1 MHAVLACTVT
11 AAAAHLQ
18 VTKQLFEH
26 IWGQWCS
33 DTQSIISGLPEA
45 LQGGQPAPGLLLTI
59 ERWLMLLKV
68 GKALQTR
75 AQAISGPEVSFTAA
89 CMLTMLLE
97 ALIG

>member
-1 MHAVLACTVT
+1 MLACTAT
-11 AAAAHLQ
+11 AALTHLQ
-18 VTKQLFEH
+18 VTKQLFQH

-68 GKALQTR
+68 GKALQKR
-75 AQAISGPEVSFTAA
+75 VQAISTLQVSRSALHA
-89 CMLTMLLE
+89 NSALE
-97 ALIG
+97 DHEQVT

>member
-11 AAAAHLQ
+11 AAVAHLQ

-68 GKALQTR
+68 GKALRTCVQ
-75 AQAISGPEVSFTAA
+75 GVSRPKVSCTAA
-89 CMLTMLLE
+89 LHD
-97 ALIG
+97 AP

>member
-1 MHAVLACTVT
+1 MHAMLACTVT
-11 AAAAHLQ
+11 AAVTHLQ

-68 GKALQTR
+68 R
-75 AQAISGPEVSFTAA
+75 
-89 CMLTMLLE
+89 
-97 ALIG
+97 